1 MSVLFVSNVGFLG
14 NNLLPSA
21 HVHLVMVVPLPRIA
35 SPQDINQSLVID
47 AGPHYA
53 PETVFFSS
61 FFIPKEST
69 GGFFWTS
76 IGFF

>member
-21 HVHLVMVVPLPRIA
+21 HVHLVMVVSLPRIA
-35 SPQDINQSLVID
+35 SPQDINQSLIIA

-53 PETVFFSS
+53 PETVFSSS
-61 FFIPKEST
+61 FFIPK
-69 GGFFWTS
+69 
-76 IGFF
+76 

>member
-1 MSVLFVSNVGFLG
+1 MKTNVLSINHVVTWILMSVLFVSNVGFLG

-35 SPQDINQSLVID
+35 SPQDINQSITIA

-53 PETVFFSS
+53 PETVCSSS
-61 FFIPKEST
+61 FLF
-69 GGFFWTS
+69 
-76 IGFF
+76 